1 MNLGKDFFLRK
12 VDDFYSIEQAK
23 PLFHIKFTYACALYE
38 AGCMRK
44 AQQQF
49 QEILNLNPSDAFC
62 VHHYLYALSL
72 YFEEYESCKELLQK
86 YDQHS
91 AMDCYVRFLLSL
103 KTENYAAAKTAI
115 PYLQAANCHFYN
127 ILTYRS
133 MNTLSQSQ
141 SMTPKSEEEAA
152 YIYRILNKVI
162 HVMEYLP
169 MFLVKSE

>member
-1 MNLGKDFFLRK
+1 
-12 VDDFYSIEQAK
+12 
-23 PLFHIKFTYACALYE
+23 
-38 AGCMRK
+38 
-44 AQQQF
+44 
-49 QEILNLNPSDAFC
+49 
-62 VHHYLYALSL
+62 
-72 YFEEYESCKELLQK
+72 
-86 YDQHS
+86 
-91 AMDCYVRFLLSL
+91 MDCYVRFLLSL